1 MSFFKKLSSL
11 FSPTNPASK
20 DYYPIAVRCNRCGE
34 KVQARV
40 NMNNDL
46 SIEYD
51 ETSGKTTY
59 FCRKVLIGEKQCFQQ
74 ITVELTFDQD
84 RKLKDRQVFGG
95 EFVN

>member
-1 MSFFKKLSSL
+1 MSFFKKLSNL
-11 FSPTNPASK
+11 FFPANPVPK
-20 DYYPIAVRCNRCGE
+20 DSYLITVRCSRCGE

-46 SIEYD
+46 SVDYD
-51 ETSGKTTY
+51 EATGKTTY

-84 RKLKDRQVFGG
+84 RKLKDRQVLGG
-95 EFVN
+95 DFVD

>member
-11 FSPTNPASK
+11 FFPTNPAPK
-20 DYYPIAVRCNRCGE
+20 DSYLVTVRCNRCGE

-46 SIEYD
+46 SIDYD
-51 ETSGKTTY
+51 EPTGKTSY
-59 FCRKVLIGEKQCFQQ
+59 FCRKVLIGEQQCFQQ